1 MREHDKKIF
10 ELLLA
15 EIFKNKIMLEE
26 IERDIFG
33 EMQYLADMP
42 ECIRGETVGDFEEKV
57 GRNRYKYGPIVFDET
72 MLSPPA
78 IRENVLERKKRK

>member
-42 ECIRGETVGDFEEKV
+42 EGIRGETVGDLKKKLAV
-57 GRNRYKYGPIVFDET
+57 IDINT
-72 MLSPPA
+72 ALSSLM
-78 IRENVLERKKRK
+78 RLC